1 MKLLL
6 AEDDI
11 DFGNILSQYLSMSG
25 FEVTLARNGREA
37 WDIFHDAPP
46 DICVLDIMMPEMDGF
61 TLAEKMRAKEPGI
74 PFIFLTAK
82 SLREDMIKGLKLGAD
97 DYITKPFDPEM
108 LLLRINNIL
117 RRIYTVVQDE
127 YHISHSTLKYNAL
140 ELITPSGKEK
150 LTLREAQLLR
160 HLIMNRNKTLTRE
173 QILTEIWG
181 EDDYFLGR
189 SMDVFIS
196 RLRKYLSPDRGISLR
211 TLRGMGFILEE
222 TRQESKP
229 VLPLRLR
236 LVVPRLADWNLS
248 HVVTTRCPP
257 PRGSENLSGSHDS
270 LSSASRM
277 RNSVRLTS

>member
-37 WDIFHDAPP
+37 WDRFHDSKP

-61 TLAEKMRAKEPGI
+61 TLAEKLRAKDPGI

-82 SLREDMIKGLKLGAD
+82 SLREDMIRGLKLGAD

-117 RRIYTVVQDE
+117 RRIYTVAEDE
-127 YHISHSTLKYNAL
+127 YRISDTTLRYNAL
-140 ELITPSGKEK
+140 ELITPAGKEK
-150 LTLREAQLLR
+150 LTLREAQLMR
-160 HLIMNRNKTLTRE
+160 HLMMNRNKALTRE

-196 RLRKYLSPDRGISLR
+196 RLRKYIAPDHGLSLR

-222 TRQESKP
+222 LRQ
-229 VLPLRLR
+229 
-236 LVVPRLADWNLS
+236 
-248 HVVTTRCPP
+248 
-257 PRGSENLSGSHDS
+257 
-270 LSSASRM
+270 
-277 RNSVRLTS
+277 